1 MLVIKNPLKY
11 IEIIEHENHF
21 YEFIFKHGT
30 RLALQELFIYI
41 EQIYQLPPEAQVKI
55 ILDTT
60 KTSAPPIVHAFRL
73 MQDVVRKYPKR
84 PNPMRVVFL
93 DNEKQMPMQR
103 VMQTFIQLLNTNAH
117 TIHLYGDKRTE
128 AINFLFKDEPENH
141 PHNSK

>member
-1 MLVIKNPLKY
+1 MLTIKNPPIY
-11 IEIIEHENHF
+11 IDIIEHENHF

-30 RLALQELFIYI
+30 RAALQELFIYI
-41 EQIYQLPPEAQVKI
+41 EQIYRLPPEAQVKV

-93 DNEKQMPMQR
+93 DSEKQMPMQR
-103 VMQTFIQLLNTNAH
+103 VMQTFIQLLNTNAY
-117 TIHLYGDKRTE
+117 TIHLYGDKRDE
-128 AINFLFKDEPENH
+128 AINFLFKDEPELH
-141 PHNSK
+141 PNYRK